1 MCGQAR
7 RPVAIE
13 PTYACRVKAETE
25 VSVLGENLS
34 ASLFGA
40 PDDTTVVLPSL
51 TFARTQNLDGSAV
64 TGRAEI
70 TLDGRPGE
78 VNAARVSWDSASKMR
93 ARLGPDMVVTT
104 DDGTAPGPAPVGLY
118 DLTVTLAQGAKATRP
133 AALAV
138 VERPSLTTLTPSL
151 TCLARGA
158 RSLTLAGAD
167 LMTIADVVP
176 TLSVG
181 EVDLGAVTPSAC
193 VDVAH
198 PFTSGAVCAEATR
211 EVAVDGLPVGD
222 WPVVLHNPARA
233 DCDSTEPVRLR
244 VAPAPT
250 ITAIEPS
257 IVCVTEGSRVVET
270 KGAD

>member
-1 MCGQAR
+1 
-7 RPVAIE
+7 
-13 PTYACRVKAETE
+13 
-25 VSVLGENLS
+25 
-34 ASLFGA
+34 
-40 PDDTTVVLPSL
+40 
-51 TFARTQNLDGSAV
+51 
-64 TGRAEI
+64 
-70 TLDGRPGE
+70 
-78 VNAARVSWDSASKMR
+78 MR

-176 TLSVG
+176 TPSVG

-222 WPVVLHNPARA
+222 WPVVLHNPAPA